1 MANTI
6 IPGVKY
12 TDLPLQHSYNKAVNT
27 LQATFVPSLLL
38 GSATIIG
45 STRSEKYSWKS
56 GLGMIGL
63 GVFLGRVCPLII
75 NKSLTY
81 STSRLITSL
90 QTENTPL
97 ANYRQIQAFVQSS
110 WPHISEAEK
119 KQLLNR
125 MTDIQKLYLS
135 ANLPKDQQKLFTN
148 EQFLTLLS
156 ELQSINPEELTKLS
170 PINFIRLFV
179 AAGEVSCD
187 EPTMNYFSNQLNTL
201 FKKYQTPENVN
212 PIKEL
217 QDTFLKAYELIK
229 GSEAELFISHEYSR
243 HLGIQLVSI
252 TKDNL
257 QEFETALDFLSSILT
272 IAQMYS
278 LFEGINF
285 ALQYFLDSEENASL
299 HDFANKAKTTIV
311 NSKETLFQEM
321 IARCKSQSKDINAY
335 FEEIENNIE
344 TLLILYRDGLIP
356 EDDLRFIET
365 CIEYSVKGLFKEE
378 TEDPIEKLY
387 VIMTLLIQ
395 NNDNQNLNINK
406 IKESLISFIFDN
418 KNKKIRLEYLP
429 DFWSAINLNQLEE
442 VFQFFDTKKHFLN
455 YIQNHKESINQNNPW
470 KEEVPQEI
478 AELLS

>member
-1 MANTI
+1 MSKVI
-6 IPGVKY
+6 
-12 TDLPLQHSYNKAVNT
+12 
-27 LQATFVPSLLL
+27 
-38 GSATIIG
+38 
-45 STRSEKYSWKS
+45 
-56 GLGMIGL
+56 
-63 GVFLGRVCPLII
+63 
-75 NKSLTY
+75 
-81 STSRLITSL
+81 
-90 QTENTPL
+90 
-97 ANYRQIQAFVQSS
+97 
-110 WPHISEAEK
+110 
-119 KQLLNR
+119 
-125 MTDIQKLYLS
+125 
-135 ANLPKDQQKLFTN
+135 
-148 EQFLTLLS
+148 
-156 ELQSINPEELTKLS
+156 
-170 PINFIRLFV
+170 
-179 AAGEVSCD
+179 
-187 EPTMNYFSNQLNTL
+187 
-201 FKKYQTPENVN
+201 
-212 PIKEL
+212 
-217 QDTFLKAYELIK
+217 
-229 GSEAELFISHEYSR
+229 
-243 HLGIQLVSI
+243 
-252 TKDNL
+252 
-257 QEFETALDFLSSILT
+257 T